1 MPLPPATRNHVIEYA
16 QRDLSEESWFV
27 DYFDFVTDT
36 GLRKRLGAEFWSA
49 RLIYKLLESI
59 GAAGSLLRA
68 QIKLQVLQYAS
79 MYEALLHYLLF
90 HVYQN
95 TAEVRALME
104 SPHRAKVAVSRE
116 LRAKLVT
123 QTRVRDSELVVTR
136 ETVGKADITKIRFD
150 AKAQAAANLGL
161 ITTTLETT

>member
-1 MPLPPATRNHVIEYA
+1 MRLAGYDFPFSFQKLEIVKVPLPPATRNQIIEYA
-16 QRDLSEESWFV
+16 ERDLSQESWFV

-90 HVYQN
+90 HVYHN

-116 LRAKLVT
+116 LRAKLVA
-123 QTRVRDSELVVTR
+123 QTRVRDSRACGNSGDGWKGRYYEDT
-136 ETVGKADITKIRFD
+136 F
-150 AKAQAAANLGL
+150 
-161 ITTTLETT
+161 